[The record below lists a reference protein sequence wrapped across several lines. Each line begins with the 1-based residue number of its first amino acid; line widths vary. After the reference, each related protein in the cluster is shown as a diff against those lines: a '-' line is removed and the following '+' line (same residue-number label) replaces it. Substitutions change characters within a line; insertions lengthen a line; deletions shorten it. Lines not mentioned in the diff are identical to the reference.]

1 MSFLFLM
8 IKIALVIYVIKFF
21 WNVTFGLLALRRS
34 NKIDAAVGKLASLHA
49 MQEARTIDA
58 TAREVK

>member
-21 WNVTFGLLALRRS
+21 WNVTFGLLALRS
-34 NKIDAAVGKLASLHA
+34 ANKAVAKLPV
-49 MQEARTIDA
+49 MDDTRTVDA
-58 TAREVK
+58 TAKEVK